1 MDNTNEICAIIVDD
15 EEEAR
20 DVLERL
26 LQRIGGIEIIGKAE
40 NADEAFD
47 MIITKHPDIVMLDV
61 QMPGQDGFDLVQQ
74 LKRHGL
80 KTTVIFVTAHLEYAI
95 NALKVA
101 AYDYLLKP
109 VVFTELKETI
119 NRFKCERINSASHKK
134 VDLLMNMLNKP
145 EKVCFNTRTGYIY
158 IAPAEVVFCSADI
171 NYTEIHFGNG
181 RKEVV
186 TLNIG
191 KVEEIFS
198 NSSFHRMSRSHLIN
212 IEFLIKADR
221 KQKSCTL
228 IKNGEEFN
236 IPAPPN
242 QIRILENLIHAGKF

>member
-1 MDNTNEICAIIVDD
+1 MDNIKLISVLIVDD

-26 LQRIGGIEIIGKAE
+26 LQRIGGINLLGKAE
-40 NADEAFD
+40 NANQAFD
-47 MIITKHPDIVMLDV
+47 MIVEKSPDIVMLDV
-61 QMPGQDGFDLVQQ
+61 QMPECDGFDLVQQ
-74 LKRHGL
+74 LKNHNI
-80 KTTVIFVTAHLEYAI
+80 KTTVIFVTAHIEYAI

-119 NRFKCERINSASHKK
+119 NRFKCEKINSADSEK

-158 IAPAEVVFCSADI
+158 ISPSDVVFCSADV
-171 NYTEIHFGNG
+171 NYTEIHFSNG
-181 RKEVV
+181 RKEIV

-191 KVEEIFS
+191 KVEDLF
-198 NSSFHRMSRSHLIN
+198 NKFSFHRMSRSHLIN
-212 IEFLIKADR
+212 TKFLVKADR

-228 IKNGEEFN
+228 IKDGEVFK
-236 IPAPPN
+236 IPSPPN
-242 QIRILENLIHAGKF
+242 QIRTLESLIHSGKF